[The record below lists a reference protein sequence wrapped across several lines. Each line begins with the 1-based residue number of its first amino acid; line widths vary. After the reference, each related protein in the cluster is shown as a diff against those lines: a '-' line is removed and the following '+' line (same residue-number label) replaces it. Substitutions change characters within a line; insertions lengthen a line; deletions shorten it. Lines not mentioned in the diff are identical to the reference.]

1 MSPDRRSGLIA
12 VGVFALV
19 SALGGPGQAQTIT
32 APTLT
37 MAPVDQYL
45 MDRNAEIA
53 LARTAAPAAV
63 SGDAAVLVFGP
74 HGYESAVKGKNG
86 FVCLVERSWLL
97 NYDDPAFFRAD
108 VRLPMCLNPPAVQ
121 SHMALNDRATQLALA
136 GRNKTQMFESIKAD
150 YDKKALPLPAPGSMC
165 FMLSKQQYFGPVYGN
180 ADPHLMFWFAQADR
194 MTWGAGIPGS
204 PIYVNQNAPDP
215 ITTFVISAPK
225 WSDGTPSPTM
235 EMH

>member
-45 MDRNAEIA
+45 MDRNAEI
-53 LARTAAPAAV
+53 
-63 SGDAAVLVFGP
+63 
-74 HGYESAVKGKNG
+74 
-86 FVCLVERSWLL
+86 
-97 NYDDPAFFRAD
+97 
-108 VRLPMCLNPPAVQ
+108 
-121 SHMALNDRATQLALA
+121 
-136 GRNKTQMFESIKAD
+136 
-150 YDKKALPLPAPGSMC
+150 
-165 FMLSKQQYFGPVYGN
+165 
-180 ADPHLMFWFAQADR
+180 
-194 MTWGAGIPGS
+194 
-204 PIYVNQNAPDP
+204 
-215 ITTFVISAPK
+215 SAPK